1 MRGKDA
7 TGIAYNNNGKLCVYK
22 RPLPASLMRFKIPAD
37 AHVIMGHTRMTTQ
50 GSARKAYN
58 NHPFPGS
65 VKVGSFAF
73 AHNGMIHNDD
83 ILRRIKGLPETEI
96 ETDSYIGVQLIEQK
110 KALDFS
116 SLRYMAEEV
125 EVGGR
130 TGGRGP
136 ACQGWGA
143 PAAARGPQV
152 LSLSPAHV
160 GIRGHSGR
168 AGTARL
174 VRGQSPDVRGALV
187 TATPNLQARLREAE
201 SLAQGHTAATRPRRD
216 WGAQTVRLQSPS
228 C

>member
-1 MRGKDA
+1 MSPRAEGVAPAQPRRKGAYPEA
-7 TGIAYNNNGKLCVYK
+7 TETLDPTPL
-22 RPLPASLMRFKIPAD
+22 RPRREDPHAAS
-37 AHVIMGHTRMTTQ
+37 
-50 GSARKAYN
+50 GSTGPRPPTS
-58 NHPFPGS
+58 H
-65 VKVGSFAF
+65 
-73 AHNGMIHNDD
+73 
-83 ILRRIKGLPETEI
+83 
-96 ETDSYIGVQLIEQK
+96 
-110 KALDFS
+110 
-116 SLRYMAEEV
+116 MAEEV